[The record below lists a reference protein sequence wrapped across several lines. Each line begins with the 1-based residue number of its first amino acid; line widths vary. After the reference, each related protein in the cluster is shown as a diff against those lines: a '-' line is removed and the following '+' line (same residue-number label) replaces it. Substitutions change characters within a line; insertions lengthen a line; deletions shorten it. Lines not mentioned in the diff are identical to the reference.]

1 MKLYYAE
8 TLAPR
13 KTCAVAKYLGLSM
26 EYAFVDLTKG
36 EQSKP
41 GYLAIN
47 PNGKVPCLVDGERII
62 WEADAIISLFAQ
74 RAESD
79 LWPDDD
85 RQIDVL
91 RWFSWNNH
99 HFYPHAAALYFE
111 SIIKPVFGLGG
122 PDPSKVAAEQGLFR
136 KSARVLDQQLKGRKW
151 LLGDGLTIA
160 DFSVAIALPYA
171 KRAALPLDEFP
182 EVQRWHDQLNA
193 IEAWRNPFP
202 ARPVASAANAALN
215 A

>member
-13 KTCAVAKYLGLSM
+13 KTCAVAKYLGIPI
-26 EYAFVDLTKG
+26 EYAFVDLKKD

-41 GYLAIN
+41 DYLAIN
-47 PNGKVPCLVDGERII
+47 PNGKVPCLVDGDRSL
-62 WEADAIISLFAQ
+62 WEADAIICHFAQ

-79 LWPDDD
+79 LWPHDG
-85 RQIDVL
+85 RQIDVV
-91 RWFSWNNH
+91 RWLSWNSQ
-99 HFYPHAAALYFE
+99 HFYRHTGSLYFE
-111 SIIKPVFGLGG
+111 HIIKPAFGLGE
-122 PDPSKVAAEQGLFR
+122 PDPSKVAEGQGWFR
-136 KSARVLDQQLKGRKW
+136 KLAGVLDQHLKGRKW

-160 DFSVAIALPYA
+160 DFSVAVTLPYA
-171 KRAALPLDEFP
+171 KSAAMPLDEFP
-182 EVQRWHDQLNA
+182 EVRRWHDQLNA

-202 ARPVASAANAALN
+202 ARPATSAANAALN